1 MTISKKSFNR
11 NKQVGGYPLTRGAV
25 ILGVLGIALT
35 VYLGY
40 LVSKS
45 THTIFSLS
53 VLAIFAGLLFESF
66 RIYDNWKH
74 VVYAF
79 IGAFLLS
86 ILMFVPKN
94 GHYHE
99 DIMTMWPYIFIF
111 CFSIITAI
119 VNQEKVTAKLTEG
132 ITLVQSISMIY
143 WILDYGLF
151 RTDHWIFILILVFVI
166 VFSAFSIFHAFTLF
180 ELSKTARLT
189 LSIWSA
195 IIMVVFAVDNI
206 LMVYQNGD
214 IENSENF
221 ALGFL
226 SGVEYFLLGVSSIYL
241 TQDIILLMSFIP
253 GKNGDYKKDLAD
265 IKKNHITRYSKYQF
279 DIGQSLICLTY
290 AIALYGLNYKFE
302 FLPRYT
308 MIWVVFLLFP
318 LVLKMMQISSNE
330 KKYNFSKPY
339 VRKYDD
345 P

>member
-1 MTISKKSFNR
+1 LTISKKSFER
-11 NKQVGGYPLTRGAV
+11 NKNVGGNPLSRGAV
-25 ILGVLGIALT
+25 ILGVLGIGLT
-35 VYLGY
+35 IYLGY

-45 THTIFSLS
+45 THSIFSMS
-53 VLAIFAGLLFESF
+53 MLAIFAGLLFESF
-66 RIYDNWKH
+66 RIYDKWKH
-74 VVYAF
+74 VVYTF

-86 ILMFVPKN
+86 ILISVPKN
-94 GHYHE
+94 GRYDE
-99 DIMTMWPYIFIF
+99 DTMTIWPYIFIF

-151 RTDHWIFILILVFVI
+151 RTDHWIFILILIFVI

-180 ELSKTARLT
+180 ELSKSARLT

-214 IENSENF
+214 IESSENF

-241 TQDIILLMSFIP
+241 TQDIILIMGFIP
-253 GKNGDYKKDLAD
+253 GKNGNYRQDLAD
-265 IKKNHITRYSKYQF
+265 LKKNHITRYSKYQF

-290 AIALYGLNYKFE
+290 AIALYGLNYKFG

-318 LVLKMMQISSNE
+318 LVLKMMQISSRE
-330 KKYNFSKPY
+330 QMYNF
-339 VRKYDD
+339 
-345 P
+345 